1 MPVRTLDT
9 PRDLQATLEET
20 APAPGRSGGASR
32 ETFATGLGALDRLL
46 PRGGLPRGEATE
58 WRGARSCGK
67 TAVLRR
73 VVRRLVRSGEPTAV
87 VDARCTLWA
96 PDWREASGGEAPF
109 WVVRCPDPGE
119 AAWCADLLL
128 RSGAFGAVALVAGAG
143 GRGRLTGSVAVR
155 LQRLAEDAG
164 ALFLATARVPVAGL
178 RLRFRPGRLEPVR
191 DVAFGPRLPPVRPL
205 WVRVEGRGGEE
216 VPVCC
221 PAPRRPP
228 ALGEGGRDRKGRR

>member
-1 MPVRTLDT
+1 MSVRTVHTLRDLEEELGGNTPVRGGTAG
-9 PRDLQATLEET
+9 PREA
-20 APAPGRSGGASR
+20 
-32 ETFATGLGALDRLL
+32 FATGLEPLDRLL

-58 WRGARSCGK
+58 WRGTRSCGK

-87 VDARCTLWA
+87 VDARRTLWA
-96 PDWREASGGEAPF
+96 PDWREAAGGEASF

-128 RSGAFGAVALVAGAG
+128 RSGAFGAVALVAGREG
-143 GRGRLTGSVAVR
+143 EGRLTGSVAVR
-155 LQRLAEDAG
+155 LQRLAEEAG
-164 ALFLATARVPVAGL
+164 ALFLSTGRVPVAGL
-178 RLRFRPGRLEPVR
+178 RLRFRPGRLEAVR

-205 WVRVEGRGGEE
+205 WVRVEGRGEGE
-216 VPVCC
+216 VPVLC

-228 ALGEGGRDRKGRR
+228 AAGEGGRDRKGRR